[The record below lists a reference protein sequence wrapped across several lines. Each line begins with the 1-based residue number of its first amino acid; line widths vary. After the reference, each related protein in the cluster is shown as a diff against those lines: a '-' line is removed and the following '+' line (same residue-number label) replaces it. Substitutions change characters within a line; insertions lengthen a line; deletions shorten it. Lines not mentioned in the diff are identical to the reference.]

1 MLTVIVVA
9 AVLVAGGGAAWWARR
24 RFALVTVSGTSM
36 VPTLRPGDRVVVRR
50 VPAGALHTGDVVV
63 LEHPGPTGRWVLP
76 PSGRAGARRWMV
88 KRTAAVAG
96 EPVPAVVRL
105 PGTVVPAGHLV
116 VLGDNP
122 PDSADSRGFGYVPA
136 ERVLGRVVRRLPAS

>member
-9 AVLVAGGGAAWWARR
+9 AVLVVGGGAAWWARR

-50 VPAGALHTGDVVV
+50 VPVEALRAGDVVV
-63 LEHPGPTGRWVLP
+63 LERPDPTGRWVAP
-76 PSGRAGARRWMV
+76 PTRRPGARRWMV

-105 PGTVVPAGHLV
+105 PGPVVPAGHLV

-122 PDSADSRGFGYVPA
+122 PDSLDSRGFGYVPA